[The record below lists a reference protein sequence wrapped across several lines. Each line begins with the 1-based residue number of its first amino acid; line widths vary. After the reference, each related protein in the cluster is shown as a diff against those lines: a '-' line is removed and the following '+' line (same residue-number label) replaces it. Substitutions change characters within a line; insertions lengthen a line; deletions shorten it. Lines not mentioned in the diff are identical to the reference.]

1 MPNKESLIYAI
12 ALTLIPGI
20 GDVQG
25 KKLVAYCG
33 GAEAIFR
40 EKKKNLL
47 RIPGIGSATADAIY
61 SKGIFAR
68 AETEIGF
75 IRQYGIHPLFY
86 LDHDYPERL
95 KHCEDGPMM
104 VYFKGNAGFTRKRVL
119 SIVGTRTPTDYGKAM
134 CEQIIRDLSELGVMT
149 VSGLAYGV
157 DTVAHRASL
166 AAGIP
171 TVGVLAHGL
180 DLIYPFVNR
189 PLAGK
194 MVENGG
200 LMTEFTSQTKL
211 NRDYFPR
218 RNRIIAGMADA
229 TLVIES
235 AAKGGALI
243 TADIAGSYNRDV
255 FALPGRATDLKS
267 CGCNNLIRNNK
278 AALVQ
283 SAADICYLMGWD
295 QDNHCVHAQL
305 GLFTEMNEEERK
317 VYDLLMQLKEAGID
331 EIYLQ
336 SGMTPSKVSAIL
348 LKLEFD
354 GLVKAFPG
362 KRFRLNN

>member
-1 MPNKESLIYAI
+1 
-12 ALTLIPGI
+12 
-20 GDVQG
+20 
-25 KKLVAYCG
+25 
-33 GAEAIFR
+33 
-40 EKKKNLL
+40 
-47 RIPGIGSATADAIY
+47 
-61 SKGIFAR
+61 
-68 AETEIGF
+68 
-75 IRQYGIHPLFY
+75 
-86 LDHDYPERL
+86 
-95 KHCEDGPMM
+95 
-104 VYFKGNAGFTRKRVL
+104 
-119 SIVGTRTPTDYGKAM
+119 
-134 CEQIIRDLSELGVMT
+134 MT

-157 DTVAHRASL
+157 DTLAHRASL

-194 MVENGG
+194 MIENGG
-200 LMTEFTSQTKL
+200 LMTEFMSHTKL

-243 TADIAGSYNRDV
+243 TAEIAGSYNRDV

-267 CGCNNLIRNNK
+267 SGCNNLIRNNK

-295 QDNHCVHAQL
+295 QDNHRAHSQPD
-305 GLFTEMNEEERK
+305 LFTVMNEDEK
-317 VYDLLMQLKEAGID
+317 KIYDLLMRLKEAGID

-336 SGMTPSKVSAIL
+336 SGMTQSKVSSIL